1 MCFDFLYKFFLK
13 NFSLEKELS
22 ETLSKICI
30 GLQVKQPFFLSDFK
44 ETWIF
49 STDFEKYSNII
60 LHEPSCSTRAGG
72 RTDRHD
78 DANSRL
84 LQYYKRT

>member
-1 MCFDFLYKFFLK
+1 VPTPTPHFSAIFEKKRVIEHKMCFDFLYKFFLK

-44 ETWIF
+44 ET
-49 STDFEKYSNII
+49 
-60 LHEPSCSTRAGG
+60 
-72 RTDRHD
+72 
-78 DANSRL
+78 
-84 LQYYKRT
+84 